1 MDITYNHGDDNH
13 FHGISWKY
21 NVLTNKNMKKYNVD
35 IMVIYLI
42 FVNGFFFRQCSRI
55 QVGRKNPIEEAVE
68 TSLGNNLKLKIQ
80 HHLHLVQHHLQHH
93 YIILAQSTSMFY
105 CMFASDH

>member
-21 NVLTNKNMKKYNVD
+21 NVLTNKNMKRYNVD

-42 FVNGFFFRQCSRI
+42 YVNGQFFSGNAPEHPSWQENPNRRNCWNI
-55 QVGRKNPIEEAVE
+55 IRK
-68 TSLGNNLKLKIQ
+68 
-80 HHLHLVQHHLQHH
+80 
-93 YIILAQSTSMFY
+93 II
-105 CMFASDH
+105 

>member
-42 FVNGFFFRQCSRI
+42 FVNGFFFQAML
-55 QVGRKNPIEEAVE
+55 QNPSWQEKPNRR
-68 TSLGNNLKLKIQ
+68 S
-80 HHLHLVQHHLQHH
+80 
-93 YIILAQSTSMFY
+93 
-105 CMFASDH
+105 C

>member
-42 FVNGFFFRQCSRI
+42 FVNGFFS
-55 QVGRKNPIEEAVE
+55 
-68 TSLGNNLKLKIQ
+68 GNAPESKLAGKTQSKKLLK
-80 HHLHLVQHHLQHH
+80 HH
-93 YIILAQSTSMFY
+93 
-105 CMFASDH
+105 